1 MDPGLPSN
9 LVNGLTSTEHR
20 ALKAIAVQFF
30 VNGAVVSSYVPRL
43 PGIRDELG
51 VSLAT
56 IGLIIAIAS
65 GFGVVGSVVQ
75 APVVERLG
83 TRSSMLYG
91 ALLLVVMLPMVAF
104 SSHWWVLLIVLSALS
119 VCDVVVDV
127 SMNVQGSVLSDL
139 RDTPVMNRLHG
150 MWSLGTVV
158 GGVVASV
165 MAASGVDL
173 RVHLLAASAVLGA
186 SLIYVGPGLL
196 RNDEPST
203 EHERRAASPGA
214 ARAAVMT
221 FAALG
226 GAAILPEMINSDWA
240 AFRLVDDLDASA
252 GVAGIAYVA
261 FTTGMVTGRFSG
273 DRIVARLGSAVVLQR
288 ATVLAAVGTLIA
300 TTIPA
305 TFAVFV
311 GLFIAGLGVSVM
323 FPQLYDSAA
332 KHRYPTRALG
342 GLTAGTRIA
351 LLVAPLAVGLMADTE
366 TMSVGASIAVATIPA
381 AILVWV
387 LSVRLASQNVESDAR

>member
-1 MDPGLPSN
+1 MESSPERGLS
-9 LVNGLTSTEHR
+9 NGLTPTESR

-30 VNGAVVSSYVPRL
+30 VNGAIVSSYVPRL
-43 PGIRDELG
+43 PGIRDDLG
-51 VSLAT
+51 VSLST
-56 IGLIIAIAS
+56 IGLIIAIAT

-75 APVVERLG
+75 GPIVERFG
-83 TRSSMLYG
+83 TRSAMIYG
-91 ALLLVVMLPMVAF
+91 ALLLVAMLPLVAF
-104 SSHWWVLLIVLSALS
+104 SPRWWVLLIVLGALS
-119 VCDVVVDV
+119 IGDVIVDV
-127 SMNVQGSVLSDL
+127 SMNVQGSVLSAR

-173 RVHLLAASAVLGA
+173 RVHLVAASVVLAASLM
-186 SLIYVGPGLL
+186 YVAPGLL
-196 RNDEPST
+196 RHDESSSEPQ
-203 EHERRAASPGA
+203 RRAASPGA
-214 ARAAVMT
+214 ARAAVLT

-240 AFRLVDDLDASA
+240 AFRLVDDLGASA

-261 FTTGMVTGRFSG
+261 FTSGMVTGRFSG
-273 DRIVARLGSAVVLQR
+273 DRVVARLGSATVLQR
-288 ATVLAAVGTLIA
+288 ATMLAAIGTLIA

-305 TFAVFV
+305 TAAVFV

-332 KHRYPTRALG
+332 QHRYPTRALG

-366 TMSVGASIAVATIPA
+366 AMSVGAAIAVATIPGA
-381 AILVWV
+381 VLVWA
-387 LSVRLASQNVESDAR
+387 LSVRLAARSDGADA